1 MKKICA
7 CFLALVMV
15 IGMSGC
21 SEQEMSGCS
30 EQEIEIELTPENFE
44 DFFAVEV
51 SVENF
56 KTEKRSSTR
65 YYATADVV
73 ISCTPKAEFQLINPV
88 VKFEIST
95 PMEDDDAWHEVT
107 RKYATIDG
115 EILAISAHLLPNG
128 EYTKTI
134 AIEGEDFIF
143 LPDAPLYVLHVFSYV
158 SGTLTASKETIES
171 LTEKKTGIPVVPDT
185 ESSEES

>member
-56 KTEKRSSTR
+56 KTEKRSFR
-65 YYATADVV
+65 YDATADVV

-107 RKYATIDG
+107 RKYATTDG

-134 AIEGEDFIF
+134 AIEGEDFVL